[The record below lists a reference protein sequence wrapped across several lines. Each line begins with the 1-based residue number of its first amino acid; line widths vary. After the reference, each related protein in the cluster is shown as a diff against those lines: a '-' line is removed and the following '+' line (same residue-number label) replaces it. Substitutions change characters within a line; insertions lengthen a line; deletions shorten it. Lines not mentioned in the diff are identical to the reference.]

1 MGLLA
6 GIGKQLDSKV
16 DPMAMLLPFVAGA
29 GPGAADT
36 VH

>member
-16 DPMAMLLPFVAGA
+16 DPMAMLLPFVAAQGPAA
-29 GPGAADT
+29 GDT